1 MDISRYK
8 LKNNIRIV
16 HQHKPGRVSHLG
28 LMINTGSRDEN
39 IGQEGIAHFIEH
51 TIFKGTKS
59 RKAFQVL
66 GRMDNVGGEVNAY
79 TTKEETCLYSSF
91 LNSHLQRAIEWFADV
106 SQNSIFPEK
115 EINKEKDVII
125 DEINS
130 YKDNPQEEIFDEIEE
145 YVFENHQLGNNILGS
160 PKQVKKINRNKILR
174 FIKQNYKTEEMV
186 IISIGNYDF
195 KKLIKYVEKY
205 F

>member
-115 EINKEKDVII
+115 EINKEKEFSKADLIMITDGNSAISDRFLKDFLDWKHKKNVNIFSILVDKGWASTATLNEFSDKVETI
-125 DEINS
+125 DNIDS
-130 YKDNPQEEIFDEIEE
+130 KG
-145 YVFENHQLGNNILGS
+145 NHVARSLFSTLW
-160 PKQVKKINRNKILR
+160 
-174 FIKQNYKTEEMV
+174 
-186 IISIGNYDF
+186 
-195 KKLIKYVEKY
+195 
-205 F
+205 